1 MSGEISNVLKCNET
15 WNEELILKC
24 SEGIHIEFGQMK
36 NGIGSISQ
44 IALKGFKMKNRI
56 RSPTN
61 GTLNEE
67 ISQMY

>member
-1 MSGEISNVLKCNET
+1 
-15 WNEELILKC
+15 
-24 SEGIHIEFGQMK
+24 MK

-44 IALKGFKMKNRI
+44 IALKVFKMKNRI

-67 ISQMY
+67 LISNVLKAIK